1 MRVLIAEDDPIAR
14 MVLEE
19 RLIKWGY
26 KVIITE
32 DGTQAMNILE
42 ADNPPRLAILD
53 WMMPGLDGLQI
64 CRSIRKHTERPYIY
78 IILLTTRNQK
88 DDLFEAMEAGADD
101 FIAKPPDQNEL
112 KVRLRVGKRI
122 IKLQKKLRRQTTHDF
137 LTDLLSRFAIMSLLS
152 QEMNRAR
159 RSIKPLSVAMADID
173 YFKKINDCHGH
184 QVGDVVLCEVAK
196 RMELTLRSY
205 DSVGRYGGEEFLLV
219 FPDCDQKEALIIAE
233 KVRLAICNEP
243 IIVGTEKIIVTMS
256 IGITTMD
263 MSKAQGLDDIIKI
276 ADMALY
282 TAKANGRNLTEF
294 IKI

>member
-78 IILLTTRNQK
+78 IILLTAKNQK
-88 DDLFEAMEAGADD
+88 DDLIKAMEAGADD
-101 FIAKPPDQNEL
+101 FISKPPDQNEL

-122 IKLQKKLRRQTTHDF
+122 IKLQKRLRRQTTHDF
-137 LTDLLSRFAIMSLLS
+137 LTDLLNRFAIMNILS

-159 RSIKPLSVAMADID
+159 RSLKPLSVAMADLD

-184 QVGDVVLCEVAK
+184 QIGDAVLCEVAK
-196 RMELTLRSY
+196 RMKLTLRSY

-243 IIVGTEKIIVTMS
+243 VIVATETIIVTMS

-263 MSKAQGLDDIIKI
+263 VSKAQGLDDIIKV